1 MVDIGIK
8 SNEVDNKFS
17 NLEMKQFDFNNALMS
32 SHISSRG
39 SNSQLKTGKN
49 HANYFFQSGGGVSK
63 TNLSGKNAISRTK
76 Q

>member
-8 SNEVDNKFS
+8 SNDNDNKFS

-32 SHISSRG
+32 NHISSRG
-39 SNSQLKTGKN
+39 SNSQLKTSKS
-49 HANYFFQSGGGVSK
+49 HANYFFQSGGSVAK
-63 TNLSGKNAISRTK
+63 TNLSGKNVIPRTK